1 MTARQCY
8 EAALVEM
15 NKYQAPS
22 LILEE
27 FNYMFNKTI
36 RQFINKK
43 YNIYDVNQQT
53 TDDLRVLKSTC
64 ILKPI
69 KTTLYGINN
78 DSVTASDSLYGATY
92 EADLPLDYLHLLNCI
107 CTFKVAKQFKCY
119 DKDTYVQFAATRM
132 TSDLWPKII
141 NNFYMRPQYKRP
153 YYFIHNVNS
162 NNSGSLPTNPYN
174 PNNIHATGM
183 GPGTDI
189 SILSI
194 RDRWNSY
201 ITDLRNNNYQ
211 IERVTDTYTDVQVTN
226 EVLIPIKTPYYR
238 ATNSTGERYCIVYN
252 YSTSDFELV
261 PEATAELSIAE
272 ETIIVITSGS
282 RIKVVDDTLYIN
294 NKEALTYYILVSDEF
309 LSTYGSQASLGG
321 LPRTLKTDVGE
332 ISLVERDGI
341 HRYGNP
347 SNVRIEIR
355 YGKDDTVFQLA
366 NIYVDYIK
374 TPQEIRLT
382 QEQLDLTEDT
392 SQIMEYPDYICQEI
406 INELVNL
413 LMENSSDP
421 RLQTHIPVNQSIA
434 SPAQQQAQPSK

>member
-8 EAALVEM
+8 EAALIEM
-15 NKYQAPS
+15 NKFQAPS

-36 RQFINKK
+36 RQFMNKK

-64 ILKPI
+64 TLKPT

-92 EADLPLDYLHLLNCI
+92 EADLPLDYFHLLNCI
-107 CTFKVAKQFKCY
+107 CTFKVNKQFKCY
-119 DKDTYVQFAATRM
+119 NKDTYVQFAATRL
-132 TSDLWPKII
+132 TADLWAKVI
-141 NNFYMRPQYKRP
+141 NNLYMRPSYKRP
-153 YYFIHNVNS
+153 YYYINNVNS

-174 PNNIHATGM
+174 PNDIHSTGM

-194 RDRWNSY
+194 RDKWNSY
-201 ITDLRNNNYQ
+201 ILSLQNY
-211 IERVTDTYTDVQVTN
+211 IVTKITDVYNDAQVIDETF
-226 EVLIPIKTPYYR
+226 IPLKTPYYR
-238 ATNSTGERYCIVYN
+238 ATNKTTGENYCIIYN
-252 YSTSDFELV
+252 YSTNEFELV

-272 ETIIVITSGS
+272 ETIIVITNSNK
-282 RIKVVDDTLYIN
+282 IKVVDDTLYID
-294 NKEALTYYILVSDEF
+294 NKEALTYYILVSDSF
-309 LSTYGSQASLGG
+309 LSTYGDKASLGG

-332 ISLVERDGI
+332 ISLVERDAI

-347 SNVRIEIR
+347 SNVRLEIR
-355 YGKDDTVFQLA
+355 YGKDDSLFQLV
-366 NIYVDYIK
+366 NVYVDYIK